1 MSDIR
6 KELAAS
12 ADDAVEVLLQ
22 QAAPRLSPPI
32 VDERLVREAVRAEWQ
47 AVTGRR
53 NVRRRIG
60 HFAIAATVLLATEDE
75 AQATGGWLSLA
86 GCVAFLVLACFAARR
101 AADVDNRTAIAVLF
115 GMAGILP
122 AIFF

>member
-32 VDERLVREAVRAEWQ
+32 VDERLVREAGADL
-47 AVTGRR
+47 
-53 NVRRRIG
+53 RIRY
-60 HFAIAATVLLATEDE
+60 LDYD
-75 AQATGGWLSLA
+75 WSLND
-86 GCVAFLVLACFAARR
+86 LR
-101 AADVDNRTAIAVLF
+101 
-115 GMAGILP
+115 P
-122 AIFF
+122 E